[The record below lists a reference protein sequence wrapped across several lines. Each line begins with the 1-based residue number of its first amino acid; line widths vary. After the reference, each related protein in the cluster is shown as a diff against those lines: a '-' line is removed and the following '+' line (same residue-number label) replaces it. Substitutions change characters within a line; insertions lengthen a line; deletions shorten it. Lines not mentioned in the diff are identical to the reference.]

1 MNEYN
6 NIKNRFDTDQV
17 IRQTVNP
24 SSLSVIEAQQN
35 YDNNLK
41 RSIVRNFVKDLES
54 LGWDIREDSNG
65 SIMIETEYDKEY
77 YSSYSD
83 AFDVYKDTIVDD
95 VYQGILDKEG
105 YYNFYL
111 GKEQIRYL
119 GLEKEYEKQMEHAV
133 EGVNHNLEDIDDS
146 VNDILLSTDD
156 EPKDVE
162 SVNSTEEISADTQ
175 AIQNTIEDGSTATS
189 SNDDTEVQNQN
200 GEHVS
205 SNDSS
210 SEYSNA
216 NSEDSNTHSEQENT
230 DTDVDCSKNTVTY
243 EDSRTQDVVL
253 LLMNNLDVIKKVPD
267 KNYEIHAKEDFYK
280 DTEKKYPYIFREN
293 NNYKILINESMTLG
307 CRSELGA
314 KLLVALYN
322 DRDAKK
328 FIDSDLD
335 NGYVDGIYQDLNN
348 ASKVKDANVD
358 KSLQALQ
365 HMKLDLENTTSTM
378 RTNV

>member
-1 MNEYN
+1 MFSL
-6 NIKNRFDTDQV
+6 KKM
-17 IRQTVNP
+17 TVLCWDDESSI
-24 SSLSVIEAQQN
+24 SSLS
-35 YDNNLK
+35 
-41 RSIVRNFVKDLES
+41 LES
-54 LGWDIREDSNG
+54 QIFNFKDYFSSRIWNEDEFRSVFYEIDPSTGKCKGELLIGGAVIRVYGDFHVTKENRYYMESANVECLSNPV
-65 SIMIETEYDKEY
+65 SLNK
-77 YSSYSD
+77 
-83 AFDVYKDTIVDD
+83 
-95 VYQGILDKEG
+95 
-105 YYNFYL
+105 
-111 GKEQIRYL
+111 
-119 GLEKEYEKQMEHAV
+119 
-133 EGVNHNLEDIDDS
+133 
-146 VNDILLSTDD
+146 
-156 EPKDVE
+156 
-162 SVNSTEEISADTQ
+162 
-175 AIQNTIEDGSTATS
+175 DGSAATS

-200 GEHVS
+200 VEQVTA
-205 SNDSS
+205 NDSS
-210 SEYSNA
+210 SDNSNV
-216 NSEDSNTHSEQENT
+216 DSGDSPALNEQENT

-267 KNYEIHAKEDFYK
+267 GNFEVHAKEDLYK
-280 DTEKKYPYIFREN
+280 DTEKKYPYIYREN

-322 DRDAKK
+322 NRDAKK

-358 KSLQALQ
+358 KSLQALH

>member
-1 MNEYN
+1 MFSL
-6 NIKNRFDTDQV
+6 KKM
-17 IRQTVNP
+17 TVLCWDDESSI
-24 SSLSVIEAQQN
+24 SSLS
-35 YDNNLK
+35 
-41 RSIVRNFVKDLES
+41 LES
-54 LGWDIREDSNG
+54 QIFNFKDYFSSRIWNEDEFRSVFDEIDPSTGKCQGELLIGGAVIRVYGDFHVTKENRYYMESANVECLSNPVPLN
-65 SIMIETEYDKEY
+65 K
-77 YSSYSD
+77 
-83 AFDVYKDTIVDD
+83 
-95 VYQGILDKEG
+95 
-105 YYNFYL
+105 
-111 GKEQIRYL
+111 
-119 GLEKEYEKQMEHAV
+119 
-133 EGVNHNLEDIDDS
+133 
-146 VNDILLSTDD
+146 
-156 EPKDVE
+156 
-162 SVNSTEEISADTQ
+162 
-175 AIQNTIEDGSTATS
+175 DGSTATS

-293 NNYKILINESMTLG
+293 NNYKILINEGMTLG

-348 ASKVKDANVD
+348 ASEVKDANVD
-358 KSLQALQ
+358 KSLQALH
-365 HMKLDLENTTSTM
+365 HMKLDLENTMSTM

>member
-1 MNEYN
+1 MFNL
-6 NIKNRFDTDQV
+6 KKM
-17 IRQTVNP
+17 TVLCWDDESSI
-24 SSLSVIEAQQN
+24 SSLS
-35 YDNNLK
+35 
-41 RSIVRNFVKDLES
+41 LES
-54 LGWDIREDSNG
+54 QIFNFKDYFSSRIWNEDEFRSVFDEIDPSTGKCQGELLIGGAVIRVYGDFHVTKENRYYMESANVECLSNPVPLN
-65 SIMIETEYDKEY
+65 K
-77 YSSYSD
+77 
-83 AFDVYKDTIVDD
+83 
-95 VYQGILDKEG
+95 
-105 YYNFYL
+105 
-111 GKEQIRYL
+111 
-119 GLEKEYEKQMEHAV
+119 
-133 EGVNHNLEDIDDS
+133 
-146 VNDILLSTDD
+146 
-156 EPKDVE
+156 
-162 SVNSTEEISADTQ
+162 
-175 AIQNTIEDGSTATS
+175 DGSTATS

-243 EDSRTQDVVL
+243 KDPRTQDLVL

-267 KNYEIHAKEDFYK
+267 GNFEVHAKEDFYK
-280 DTEKKYPYIFREN
+280 DTEKKYPYIYREN

-348 ASKVKDANVD
+348 ASEVKDANVD
-358 KSLQALQ
+358 KSLQALH

>member
-111 GKEQIRYL
+111 DKEQITFL
-119 GLEKEYEKQMEHAV
+119 GLEDEYNKQMEHAV
-133 EGVNHNLEDIDDS
+133 AGVNMNLEDIDDS
-146 VNDILLSTDD
+146 VNDILFANDD
-156 EPKDVE
+156 EPDVSETIIDSIDKMDPVLDVE
-162 SVNSTEEISADTQ
+162 SISESNVESANNIQEHENDSVSDVVKNAQTRSDKPKSHDLNEVAKQIDLQMKIDDVAILCGLNLEKNGRYSLRDCDHDSLVFDLKRNFFFWNSQGKRGGCVKLYMEIMGVDFKDAVLKTGGAFYKS
-175 AIQNTIEDGSTATS
+175 S
-189 SNDDTEVQNQN
+189 SN
-200 GEHVS
+200 
-205 SNDSS
+205 
-210 SEYSNA
+210 
-216 NSEDSNTHSEQENT
+216 NSISKIVKSIETKSKAKLKENNKTRKEDIPIYFFIPLILS
-230 DTDVDCSKNTVTY
+230 TVGLFY
-243 EDSRTQDVVL
+243 CV
-253 LLMNNLDVIKKVPD
+253 KKV
-267 KNYEIHAKEDFYK
+267 I
-280 DTEKKYPYIFREN
+280 I
-293 NNYKILINESMTLG
+293 
-307 CRSELGA
+307 
-314 KLLVALYN
+314 
-322 DRDAKK
+322 
-328 FIDSDLD
+328 
-335 NGYVDGIYQDLNN
+335 
-348 ASKVKDANVD
+348 
-358 KSLQALQ
+358 
-365 HMKLDLENTTSTM
+365 
-378 RTNV
+378 

>member
-1 MNEYN
+1 MFSL
-6 NIKNRFDTDQV
+6 KKM
-17 IRQTVNP
+17 TVLCWDDESSI
-24 SSLSVIEAQQN
+24 SSLS
-35 YDNNLK
+35 
-41 RSIVRNFVKDLES
+41 LES
-54 LGWDIREDSNG
+54 QIFNFKDYFSSRIWNEDEFRSVFDEIDPSTGKCQGELLIGGAVIRVYGDFHVTKENRYYMESANVECLSNPVPLN
-65 SIMIETEYDKEY
+65 K
-77 YSSYSD
+77 
-83 AFDVYKDTIVDD
+83 
-95 VYQGILDKEG
+95 
-105 YYNFYL
+105 
-111 GKEQIRYL
+111 
-119 GLEKEYEKQMEHAV
+119 
-133 EGVNHNLEDIDDS
+133 
-146 VNDILLSTDD
+146 
-156 EPKDVE
+156 
-162 SVNSTEEISADTQ
+162 
-175 AIQNTIEDGSTATS
+175 DGSTATS

-200 GEHVS
+200 EEHVS

-267 KNYEIHAKEDFYK
+267 GNFEVHAKEDFYK
-280 DTEKKYPYIFREN
+280 DTEKKYPYIYREN
-293 NNYKILINESMTLG
+293 NNYKILINEGMTLG
-307 CRSELGA
+307 CRSEIGA

-322 DRDAKK
+322 DKEAKR

>member
-1 MNEYN
+1 MFSL
-6 NIKNRFDTDQV
+6 KKM
-17 IRQTVNP
+17 TVLCWDDESSI
-24 SSLSVIEAQQN
+24 SSLS
-35 YDNNLK
+35 
-41 RSIVRNFVKDLES
+41 LES
-54 LGWDIREDSNG
+54 QIFNFKDYFSSRIWNEDEFRSVFDEIDPSTGKCQGELLIGGAVIRVYGDFHVTKENRYYMESANVECLSNPVPLN
-65 SIMIETEYDKEY
+65 K
-77 YSSYSD
+77 
-83 AFDVYKDTIVDD
+83 
-95 VYQGILDKEG
+95 
-105 YYNFYL
+105 
-111 GKEQIRYL
+111 
-119 GLEKEYEKQMEHAV
+119 
-133 EGVNHNLEDIDDS
+133 
-146 VNDILLSTDD
+146 
-156 EPKDVE
+156 
-162 SVNSTEEISADTQ
+162 
-175 AIQNTIEDGSTATS
+175 DGSTATS

-243 EDSRTQDVVL
+243 KDPRTQDLVL

-267 KNYEIHAKEDFYK
+267 KSYEIHAKEDFYK
-280 DTEKKYPYIFREN
+280 DTEKKYPYIYREN

-348 ASKVKDANVD
+348 ASEVKDANVD
-358 KSLQALQ
+358 KSLQALH

>member
-1 MNEYN
+1 MFSL
-6 NIKNRFDTDQV
+6 KKM
-17 IRQTVNP
+17 TVLCWDDESSI
-24 SSLSVIEAQQN
+24 SSLS
-35 YDNNLK
+35 
-41 RSIVRNFVKDLES
+41 LES
-54 LGWDIREDSNG
+54 QIFNFKDYFSSRIWNEDEFRSVFDEIDPSTGKCQGELLIGGAVIRVYGDFHVTKENRYYMESANVECLSNPVPLN
-65 SIMIETEYDKEY
+65 K
-77 YSSYSD
+77 
-83 AFDVYKDTIVDD
+83 
-95 VYQGILDKEG
+95 
-105 YYNFYL
+105 
-111 GKEQIRYL
+111 
-119 GLEKEYEKQMEHAV
+119 
-133 EGVNHNLEDIDDS
+133 
-146 VNDILLSTDD
+146 
-156 EPKDVE
+156 
-162 SVNSTEEISADTQ
+162 
-175 AIQNTIEDGSTATS
+175 DGSTATS

-230 DTDVDCSKNTVTY
+230 DTDVDCSKNTVAY
-243 EDSRTQDVVL
+243 KDSRTQDLVL

-267 KNYEIHAKEDFYK
+267 GNFEVHAKEDFYK
-280 DTEKKYPYIFREN
+280 DTEKKYPYIYREN

-358 KSLQALQ
+358 KSLQALH

>member
-1 MNEYN
+1 MFSL
-6 NIKNRFDTDQV
+6 KKM
-17 IRQTVNP
+17 TVLCWDDESSI
-24 SSLSVIEAQQN
+24 SSLS
-35 YDNNLK
+35 
-41 RSIVRNFVKDLES
+41 LES
-54 LGWDIREDSNG
+54 QIFNFKDYFSSRIWNEDEFRSVFDEIDPSTGKCKGELLIGGAVIRVYGDFHVTKENRYYMESANVECLSNPV
-65 SIMIETEYDKEY
+65 SLNK
-77 YSSYSD
+77 
-83 AFDVYKDTIVDD
+83 
-95 VYQGILDKEG
+95 
-105 YYNFYL
+105 
-111 GKEQIRYL
+111 
-119 GLEKEYEKQMEHAV
+119 
-133 EGVNHNLEDIDDS
+133 
-146 VNDILLSTDD
+146 
-156 EPKDVE
+156 
-162 SVNSTEEISADTQ
+162 
-175 AIQNTIEDGSTATS
+175 DGSTATS

-200 GEHVS
+200 VEHVS

-210 SEYSNA
+210 SGNSND

-243 EDSRTQDVVL
+243 KDSRTQDLVL

-280 DTEKKYPYIFREN
+280 DTERKYPYIYREN
-293 NNYKILINESMTLG
+293 NNYKILINEGMTLG
-307 CRSELGA
+307 CRSEIGA

-358 KSLQALQ
+358 KSLQALK

>member
-1 MNEYN
+1 MFSL
-6 NIKNRFDTDQV
+6 KKM
-17 IRQTVNP
+17 TVLCWDDESSI
-24 SSLSVIEAQQN
+24 SSLS
-35 YDNNLK
+35 
-41 RSIVRNFVKDLES
+41 LES
-54 LGWDIREDSNG
+54 QIFNFKDYFSSRIWNEDEFRSVFDEIDPSTGKCQGELLIGGAVIRVYGDFHVTKENRYYMESANVECLSNPVPLN
-65 SIMIETEYDKEY
+65 K
-77 YSSYSD
+77 
-83 AFDVYKDTIVDD
+83 
-95 VYQGILDKEG
+95 
-105 YYNFYL
+105 
-111 GKEQIRYL
+111 
-119 GLEKEYEKQMEHAV
+119 
-133 EGVNHNLEDIDDS
+133 
-146 VNDILLSTDD
+146 
-156 EPKDVE
+156 
-162 SVNSTEEISADTQ
+162 
-175 AIQNTIEDGSTATS
+175 DGSTATS

-200 GEHVS
+200 EEHVS

-267 KNYEIHAKEDFYK
+267 KNYEIHTKEDFYK

-293 NNYKILINESMTLG
+293 NNYKILINEGMTLG

-348 ASKVKDANVD
+348 ASEVKDANVD
-358 KSLQALQ
+358 KSLQALH

>member
-1 MNEYN
+1 MFSL
-6 NIKNRFDTDQV
+6 KKM
-17 IRQTVNP
+17 TVLCWDDESSI
-24 SSLSVIEAQQN
+24 SSLSLKSQIFNFKDYFSSRIWNEDEFRSVFDEIDPSTGKCQGELLIGGAVIRVYGDFHVTKEN
-35 YDNNLK
+35 RYYM
-41 RSIVRNFVKDLES
+41 ES
-54 LGWDIREDSNG
+54 ANVECLSNPVPLN
-65 SIMIETEYDKEY
+65 K
-77 YSSYSD
+77 
-83 AFDVYKDTIVDD
+83 
-95 VYQGILDKEG
+95 
-105 YYNFYL
+105 
-111 GKEQIRYL
+111 
-119 GLEKEYEKQMEHAV
+119 
-133 EGVNHNLEDIDDS
+133 
-146 VNDILLSTDD
+146 
-156 EPKDVE
+156 
-162 SVNSTEEISADTQ
+162 
-175 AIQNTIEDGSTATS
+175 DGSTATS

-293 NNYKILINESMTLG
+293 NNYKILINEGMTLG

-348 ASKVKDANVD
+348 ASEVKDANVD
-358 KSLQALQ
+358 KSLQALH

>member
-1 MNEYN
+1 MFSL
-6 NIKNRFDTDQV
+6 KKM
-17 IRQTVNP
+17 TVLCWDDESSI
-24 SSLSVIEAQQN
+24 SSLS
-35 YDNNLK
+35 
-41 RSIVRNFVKDLES
+41 LES
-54 LGWDIREDSNG
+54 QIFNFKDYFSSRIWNEDEFRSVFDEIDPSTGKCQGELLIGGAVIRVYGDFHVTKENRYYMESANVECLSNPVPLN
-65 SIMIETEYDKEY
+65 K
-77 YSSYSD
+77 
-83 AFDVYKDTIVDD
+83 
-95 VYQGILDKEG
+95 
-105 YYNFYL
+105 
-111 GKEQIRYL
+111 
-119 GLEKEYEKQMEHAV
+119 
-133 EGVNHNLEDIDDS
+133 
-146 VNDILLSTDD
+146 
-156 EPKDVE
+156 
-162 SVNSTEEISADTQ
+162 
-175 AIQNTIEDGSTATS
+175 DGSTDTS

-200 GEHVS
+200 GEYVS

-243 EDSRTQDVVL
+243 KDPRTQDLVL

-293 NNYKILINESMTLG
+293 NNYKILINEGMTLG

-358 KSLQALQ
+358 KSLQALH

>member
-1 MNEYN
+1 MFSL
-6 NIKNRFDTDQV
+6 KKM
-17 IRQTVNP
+17 TVLCWDDESSI
-24 SSLSVIEAQQN
+24 SSLS
-35 YDNNLK
+35 
-41 RSIVRNFVKDLES
+41 LES
-54 LGWDIREDSNG
+54 QIFNFKDYFSSRVWNEDEFRSVFDEIDPSTGKCQGELLIGGAVIRVYGDFHVTKENRYYMESANVECLSNPVPLN
-65 SIMIETEYDKEY
+65 K
-77 YSSYSD
+77 
-83 AFDVYKDTIVDD
+83 
-95 VYQGILDKEG
+95 
-105 YYNFYL
+105 
-111 GKEQIRYL
+111 
-119 GLEKEYEKQMEHAV
+119 
-133 EGVNHNLEDIDDS
+133 
-146 VNDILLSTDD
+146 
-156 EPKDVE
+156 
-162 SVNSTEEISADTQ
+162 
-175 AIQNTIEDGSTATS
+175 DGSTATS

-293 NNYKILINESMTLG
+293 NNYKILINEGMTLG

-358 KSLQALQ
+358 KSLQALH

>member
-1 MNEYN
+1 MFSL
-6 NIKNRFDTDQV
+6 KKM
-17 IRQTVNP
+17 TVLCWDDESSI
-24 SSLSVIEAQQN
+24 SSLS
-35 YDNNLK
+35 
-41 RSIVRNFVKDLES
+41 LES
-54 LGWDIREDSNG
+54 QIFNFKDYFSSRIWNEDEFRSVFDEIDPSTGKCQGELLIGGAVIRVYGDFHVTKANRYYMESANVECLSNPVPLN
-65 SIMIETEYDKEY
+65 K
-77 YSSYSD
+77 
-83 AFDVYKDTIVDD
+83 
-95 VYQGILDKEG
+95 
-105 YYNFYL
+105 
-111 GKEQIRYL
+111 
-119 GLEKEYEKQMEHAV
+119 
-133 EGVNHNLEDIDDS
+133 
-146 VNDILLSTDD
+146 
-156 EPKDVE
+156 
-162 SVNSTEEISADTQ
+162 
-175 AIQNTIEDGSTATS
+175 DGSTATS

-200 GEHVS
+200 EEHVS

-293 NNYKILINESMTLG
+293 NNYKILINEGMTLG

-358 KSLQALQ
+358 KSLQALH

>member
-1 MNEYN
+1 MFSL
-6 NIKNRFDTDQV
+6 KKM
-17 IRQTVNP
+17 TVLCWDDESSI
-24 SSLSVIEAQQN
+24 SSLS
-35 YDNNLK
+35 
-41 RSIVRNFVKDLES
+41 LES
-54 LGWDIREDSNG
+54 QIFNFKDYFSSRIWNEDEFRSVFDEIDPSTGKCQGELLIGGAVIRVYGDFHVTKENRYYMESANVECLSNPVPLN
-65 SIMIETEYDKEY
+65 K
-77 YSSYSD
+77 
-83 AFDVYKDTIVDD
+83 
-95 VYQGILDKEG
+95 
-105 YYNFYL
+105 
-111 GKEQIRYL
+111 
-119 GLEKEYEKQMEHAV
+119 
-133 EGVNHNLEDIDDS
+133 
-146 VNDILLSTDD
+146 
-156 EPKDVE
+156 
-162 SVNSTEEISADTQ
+162 
-175 AIQNTIEDGSTATS
+175 DGSTATS

-280 DTEKKYPYIFREN
+280 NTERKYPYIYREN
-293 NNYKILINESMTLG
+293 NNYKILINEGMTLG
-307 CRSELGA
+307 CRSEIGA

-322 DRDAKK
+322 DKEAKR

-365 HMKLDLENTTSTM
+365 HMKLNLENTTSTM

>member
-1 MNEYN
+1 MFSL
-6 NIKNRFDTDQV
+6 KKM
-17 IRQTVNP
+17 TVLCWDDESSI
-24 SSLSVIEAQQN
+24 SSLS
-35 YDNNLK
+35 
-41 RSIVRNFVKDLES
+41 LES
-54 LGWDIREDSNG
+54 QIFNFKDYFSSRIWNEDEFRNVFDEIDPSTGKCQGELLIGGAVIRVYGDFHVTKENRYYMESANVECLSNPVPLN
-65 SIMIETEYDKEY
+65 K
-77 YSSYSD
+77 
-83 AFDVYKDTIVDD
+83 
-95 VYQGILDKEG
+95 
-105 YYNFYL
+105 
-111 GKEQIRYL
+111 
-119 GLEKEYEKQMEHAV
+119 
-133 EGVNHNLEDIDDS
+133 
-146 VNDILLSTDD
+146 
-156 EPKDVE
+156 
-162 SVNSTEEISADTQ
+162 
-175 AIQNTIEDGSTATS
+175 DGSTATS

-200 GEHVS
+200 EEHVS

-210 SEYSNA
+210 SGNSND

-243 EDSRTQDVVL
+243 EDPRTQDLVL

-267 KNYEIHAKEDFYK
+267 GNFEVHAKEDFCK
-280 DTEKKYPYIFREN
+280 DTERKYPYIYREN
-293 NNYKILINESMTLG
+293 NNYKILINEGMTLG
-307 CRSELGA
+307 CRSEIGA

-322 DRDAKK
+322 DKEAKR

>member
-1 MNEYN
+1 MFSL
-6 NIKNRFDTDQV
+6 KKM
-17 IRQTVNP
+17 TVLCWDDESSI
-24 SSLSVIEAQQN
+24 SSLS
-35 YDNNLK
+35 
-41 RSIVRNFVKDLES
+41 LES
-54 LGWDIREDSNG
+54 QIFNFKDYFSSRIWNEDEFRSVFDEIDPSTGKCQGELLIGGAVIRVYGDFHVTKENRYYMESANVECLSNPVPLN
-65 SIMIETEYDKEY
+65 K
-77 YSSYSD
+77 
-83 AFDVYKDTIVDD
+83 
-95 VYQGILDKEG
+95 
-105 YYNFYL
+105 
-111 GKEQIRYL
+111 
-119 GLEKEYEKQMEHAV
+119 
-133 EGVNHNLEDIDDS
+133 
-146 VNDILLSTDD
+146 
-156 EPKDVE
+156 
-162 SVNSTEEISADTQ
+162 
-175 AIQNTIEDGSTATS
+175 DGSTATS

-200 GEHVS
+200 VEHVS

-210 SEYSNA
+210 SEYSND

-267 KNYEIHAKEDFYK
+267 GNFEVHAKEDFYK
-280 DTEKKYPYIFREN
+280 DTEKKYPYIYREN
-293 NNYKILINESMTLG
+293 NNYKILINEGMTLG
-307 CRSELGA
+307 CRSEIGA

-322 DRDAKK
+322 DKEAKR

>member
-1 MNEYN
+1 MFSL
-6 NIKNRFDTDQV
+6 KKM
-17 IRQTVNP
+17 TVLCWDDESSI
-24 SSLSVIEAQQN
+24 SSLS
-35 YDNNLK
+35 
-41 RSIVRNFVKDLES
+41 LES
-54 LGWDIREDSNG
+54 QIFNFKDYFSSRIWNEDEFRSVFDEIDPSTGKCQGELLIGGAVIRVYGDFHVTKENRYYMESANVECLSNPVPLN
-65 SIMIETEYDKEY
+65 K
-77 YSSYSD
+77 
-83 AFDVYKDTIVDD
+83 
-95 VYQGILDKEG
+95 
-105 YYNFYL
+105 
-111 GKEQIRYL
+111 
-119 GLEKEYEKQMEHAV
+119 
-133 EGVNHNLEDIDDS
+133 
-146 VNDILLSTDD
+146 
-156 EPKDVE
+156 
-162 SVNSTEEISADTQ
+162 
-175 AIQNTIEDGSTATS
+175 DGSTATS

-243 EDSRTQDVVL
+243 KDPRTQDLVL

-280 DTEKKYPYIFREN
+280 DTEKKYPYIYREN

-348 ASKVKDANVD
+348 ASEVKDANVD
-358 KSLQALQ
+358 KSLQALH

>member
-1 MNEYN
+1 MFSL
-6 NIKNRFDTDQV
+6 KKM
-17 IRQTVNP
+17 TVLCWDDESSI
-24 SSLSVIEAQQN
+24 SSLS
-35 YDNNLK
+35 
-41 RSIVRNFVKDLES
+41 LES
-54 LGWDIREDSNG
+54 QIFNFKDYFSSRIWNEDEFRSVFDEIDPSTGKCQGELLIGGAVIRVYGDFHVTKENRYYMESANVECLSNPV
-65 SIMIETEYDKEY
+65 SLNK
-77 YSSYSD
+77 
-83 AFDVYKDTIVDD
+83 
-95 VYQGILDKEG
+95 
-105 YYNFYL
+105 
-111 GKEQIRYL
+111 
-119 GLEKEYEKQMEHAV
+119 
-133 EGVNHNLEDIDDS
+133 
-146 VNDILLSTDD
+146 
-156 EPKDVE
+156 
-162 SVNSTEEISADTQ
+162 
-175 AIQNTIEDGSTATS
+175 DGSTATS

-200 GEHVS
+200 GEQVS

-243 EDSRTQDVVL
+243 KDPRTQDLVL

-293 NNYKILINESMTLG
+293 NNYKILINEGMTLG

-358 KSLQALQ
+358 KSLQALH

>member
-1 MNEYN
+1 MFSL
-6 NIKNRFDTDQV
+6 KKM
-17 IRQTVNP
+17 TVLYWDDESSI
-24 SSLSVIEAQQN
+24 SSLS
-35 YDNNLK
+35 
-41 RSIVRNFVKDLES
+41 LES
-54 LGWDIREDSNG
+54 QIFNFKDYFSSRIWNEDEFRSVFDEIDPSTGKCQGELLIGGAVIRVYGDFHVTKENRYYMESANVECLSNPVPLN
-65 SIMIETEYDKEY
+65 K
-77 YSSYSD
+77 
-83 AFDVYKDTIVDD
+83 
-95 VYQGILDKEG
+95 
-105 YYNFYL
+105 
-111 GKEQIRYL
+111 
-119 GLEKEYEKQMEHAV
+119 
-133 EGVNHNLEDIDDS
+133 
-146 VNDILLSTDD
+146 
-156 EPKDVE
+156 
-162 SVNSTEEISADTQ
+162 
-175 AIQNTIEDGSTATS
+175 DGSTATS

-293 NNYKILINESMTLG
+293 NNYKILINEGMTLG

-358 KSLQALQ
+358 KSLQALH
-365 HMKLDLENTTSTM
+365 HMKLNLENTTSTM

>member
-1 MNEYN
+1 MFSL
-6 NIKNRFDTDQV
+6 KKM
-17 IRQTVNP
+17 TVLCWDDESSI
-24 SSLSVIEAQQN
+24 SSLS
-35 YDNNLK
+35 
-41 RSIVRNFVKDLES
+41 LES
-54 LGWDIREDSNG
+54 QIFNFKDYFSSRIWNEDEFRSVFDEIDPSTGKCQGELLIGGAVIRV
-65 SIMIETEYDKEY
+65 
-77 YSSYSD
+77 YSD
-83 AFDVYKDTIVDD
+83 FHVT
-95 VYQGILDKEG
+95 KENR
-105 YYNFYL
+105 YY
-111 GKEQIRYL
+111 
-119 GLEKEYEKQMEHAV
+119 MESANV
-133 EGVNHNLEDIDDS
+133 EC
-146 VNDILLSTDD
+146 LSN
-156 EPKDVE
+156 PVPLNK
-162 SVNSTEEISADTQ
+162 
-175 AIQNTIEDGSTATS
+175 DGSTATS

-243 EDSRTQDVVL
+243 KDPRTQDLVL

-267 KNYEIHAKEDFYK
+267 GNFEVHAKEDFYK
-280 DTEKKYPYIFREN
+280 DTEKKYPYIYREN

-348 ASKVKDANVD
+348 ASEVKDANID
-358 KSLQALQ
+358 KSLQALH

>member
-1 MNEYN
+1 MFSL
-6 NIKNRFDTDQV
+6 KKM
-17 IRQTVNP
+17 TVLCWDDESSI
-24 SSLSVIEAQQN
+24 SSLS
-35 YDNNLK
+35 
-41 RSIVRNFVKDLES
+41 LES
-54 LGWDIREDSNG
+54 QIFNFKDYFSSRIWNEDEFRSVFDEIDPSTGKCQGELLIGGAVIRVYGDFHVTKENRYYMESANVECLSNPVPLN
-65 SIMIETEYDKEY
+65 K
-77 YSSYSD
+77 
-83 AFDVYKDTIVDD
+83 
-95 VYQGILDKEG
+95 
-105 YYNFYL
+105 
-111 GKEQIRYL
+111 
-119 GLEKEYEKQMEHAV
+119 
-133 EGVNHNLEDIDDS
+133 
-146 VNDILLSTDD
+146 
-156 EPKDVE
+156 
-162 SVNSTEEISADTQ
+162 
-175 AIQNTIEDGSTATS
+175 DGSTATS

-216 NSEDSNTHSEQENT
+216 NSEDSNTHSEQEN
-230 DTDVDCSKNTVTY
+230 TDVDCSKNTVTY

-293 NNYKILINESMTLG
+293 NNYKILINEGMTLG

-358 KSLQALQ
+358 KSLQALH

>member
-1 MNEYN
+1 MFSL
-6 NIKNRFDTDQV
+6 KKM
-17 IRQTVNP
+17 TVLCWDDESSI
-24 SSLSVIEAQQN
+24 SSLS
-35 YDNNLK
+35 
-41 RSIVRNFVKDLES
+41 LES
-54 LGWDIREDSNG
+54 QIFNFKDYFSSRIWNEDEFRSVFDEIDPSTGKCKGELLIGGAVIRVYGDFHVTKENRYYMESANVECLSNPV
-65 SIMIETEYDKEY
+65 SLNK
-77 YSSYSD
+77 
-83 AFDVYKDTIVDD
+83 
-95 VYQGILDKEG
+95 
-105 YYNFYL
+105 
-111 GKEQIRYL
+111 
-119 GLEKEYEKQMEHAV
+119 
-133 EGVNHNLEDIDDS
+133 
-146 VNDILLSTDD
+146 
-156 EPKDVE
+156 
-162 SVNSTEEISADTQ
+162 
-175 AIQNTIEDGSTATS
+175 DGSTATS

-200 GEHVS
+200 VEQVTE
-205 SNDSS
+205 NDSS
-210 SEYSNA
+210 SDNSNV
-216 NSEDSNTHSEQENT
+216 DSGDSPALNEQENT

-267 KNYEIHAKEDFYK
+267 GNFEVHAKEDFYK
-280 DTEKKYPYIFREN
+280 DTEKKYPYIYREN

-322 DRDAKK
+322 NRDAKK

-358 KSLQALQ
+358 KSLQALH

>member
-1 MNEYN
+1 MFSL
-6 NIKNRFDTDQV
+6 KKM
-17 IRQTVNP
+17 TVLCWDDESSI
-24 SSLSVIEAQQN
+24 SSLS
-35 YDNNLK
+35 
-41 RSIVRNFVKDLES
+41 LES
-54 LGWDIREDSNG
+54 QIFNFKDYFSSRIWNEDEFRSVFDEIDPSTGKCQGELLIGGAVIRVYGDFHVTKENRYYMESANVECLSNPVPLN
-65 SIMIETEYDKEY
+65 K
-77 YSSYSD
+77 
-83 AFDVYKDTIVDD
+83 
-95 VYQGILDKEG
+95 
-105 YYNFYL
+105 
-111 GKEQIRYL
+111 
-119 GLEKEYEKQMEHAV
+119 
-133 EGVNHNLEDIDDS
+133 
-146 VNDILLSTDD
+146 
-156 EPKDVE
+156 
-162 SVNSTEEISADTQ
+162 
-175 AIQNTIEDGSTATS
+175 DGSTATS

-293 NNYKILINESMTLG
+293 NNYKILINEGMTLG
-307 CRSELGA
+307 CQSELGA

-358 KSLQALQ
+358 KSLQALH

>member
-1 MNEYN
+1 MFSL
-6 NIKNRFDTDQV
+6 KKM
-17 IRQTVNP
+17 TVLCWDDESSI
-24 SSLSVIEAQQN
+24 SSLS
-35 YDNNLK
+35 
-41 RSIVRNFVKDLES
+41 LES
-54 LGWDIREDSNG
+54 QIFNFKDYFSSRIWNEDEFRSVFDEIDPSTGKCQGELLIGGAVIRVYGDFHVTKENRYYMESANVECLSNPVPLN
-65 SIMIETEYDKEY
+65 K
-77 YSSYSD
+77 
-83 AFDVYKDTIVDD
+83 
-95 VYQGILDKEG
+95 
-105 YYNFYL
+105 
-111 GKEQIRYL
+111 
-119 GLEKEYEKQMEHAV
+119 
-133 EGVNHNLEDIDDS
+133 
-146 VNDILLSTDD
+146 
-156 EPKDVE
+156 
-162 SVNSTEEISADTQ
+162 
-175 AIQNTIEDGSTATS
+175 DGSTATS

-230 DTDVDCSKNTVTY
+230 EADVDCSKNTVTY

-293 NNYKILINESMTLG
+293 NNYKILINEGMTLG

-358 KSLQALQ
+358 KSLQALH

>member
-1 MNEYN
+1 MFSL
-6 NIKNRFDTDQV
+6 KKM
-17 IRQTVNP
+17 TVLCWDDESSI
-24 SSLSVIEAQQN
+24 SSLS
-35 YDNNLK
+35 
-41 RSIVRNFVKDLES
+41 LES
-54 LGWDIREDSNG
+54 QIFNFKDYFSSRIWNEDEFRNVFDEIDPSTGECQGELLIGGAVIRVYGDFHVTKENRYYMESANVECLSNPV
-65 SIMIETEYDKEY
+65 SLNK
-77 YSSYSD
+77 
-83 AFDVYKDTIVDD
+83 
-95 VYQGILDKEG
+95 
-105 YYNFYL
+105 
-111 GKEQIRYL
+111 
-119 GLEKEYEKQMEHAV
+119 
-133 EGVNHNLEDIDDS
+133 
-146 VNDILLSTDD
+146 
-156 EPKDVE
+156 
-162 SVNSTEEISADTQ
+162 
-175 AIQNTIEDGSTATS
+175 DGSTATS

-200 GEHVS
+200 VEHVS

-210 SEYSNA
+210 SEYSNV

-243 EDSRTQDVVL
+243 KDSRTQDLVL

-280 DTEKKYPYIFREN
+280 DTERKYPYIYREN
-293 NNYKILINESMTLG
+293 NNYKILINEGMTLG
-307 CRSELGA
+307 CRSEIGA

-322 DRDAKK
+322 DKEAKR

>member
-1 MNEYN
+1 MFSL
-6 NIKNRFDTDQV
+6 KKM
-17 IRQTVNP
+17 TVLCWDDESSI
-24 SSLSVIEAQQN
+24 SSLS
-35 YDNNLK
+35 
-41 RSIVRNFVKDLES
+41 LES
-54 LGWDIREDSNG
+54 QIFNFKDYFSSRIWNEDEFRSVFDEIDPSTGKCQGELLIGGAVIRVYGDFHVTKENRYYMESANVECLSNPVPLN
-65 SIMIETEYDKEY
+65 K
-77 YSSYSD
+77 
-83 AFDVYKDTIVDD
+83 
-95 VYQGILDKEG
+95 
-105 YYNFYL
+105 
-111 GKEQIRYL
+111 
-119 GLEKEYEKQMEHAV
+119 
-133 EGVNHNLEDIDDS
+133 
-146 VNDILLSTDD
+146 
-156 EPKDVE
+156 
-162 SVNSTEEISADTQ
+162 
-175 AIQNTIEDGSTATS
+175 DGSTATS

-253 LLMNNLDVIKKVPD
+253 LLMNNIDVIKKVPD

-280 DTEKKYPYIFREN
+280 DTEKKYPYIYREN
-293 NNYKILINESMTLG
+293 NNYKILINEGMTLG

-358 KSLQALQ
+358 KSLQALH

>member
-1 MNEYN
+1 MFSL
-6 NIKNRFDTDQV
+6 KKM
-17 IRQTVNP
+17 TVLCWDDESSI
-24 SSLSVIEAQQN
+24 SSLS
-35 YDNNLK
+35 
-41 RSIVRNFVKDLES
+41 LES
-54 LGWDIREDSNG
+54 QIFNFKDYFSSRIWNEDEFRSVFDEIDPSTGKCQGELLIGGAVIRVYGDFHVTKENRYYMESANVECLSNPVPLN
-65 SIMIETEYDKEY
+65 K
-77 YSSYSD
+77 
-83 AFDVYKDTIVDD
+83 
-95 VYQGILDKEG
+95 
-105 YYNFYL
+105 
-111 GKEQIRYL
+111 
-119 GLEKEYEKQMEHAV
+119 
-133 EGVNHNLEDIDDS
+133 
-146 VNDILLSTDD
+146 
-156 EPKDVE
+156 
-162 SVNSTEEISADTQ
+162 
-175 AIQNTIEDGSTATS
+175 DGSTATS

-243 EDSRTQDVVL
+243 KDPRTQDLVL

-267 KNYEIHAKEDFYK
+267 GNFEVHAKEDFYK
-280 DTEKKYPYIFREN
+280 DTEKKYPYIYREN

-358 KSLQALQ
+358 KSLQALH

>member
-1 MNEYN
+1 MFSL
-6 NIKNRFDTDQV
+6 KKM
-17 IRQTVNP
+17 TVLCWDDESSI
-24 SSLSVIEAQQN
+24 SSLS
-35 YDNNLK
+35 
-41 RSIVRNFVKDLES
+41 LES
-54 LGWDIREDSNG
+54 QIFNFKDYFSSRIWNEDEFRSVFDEIDPSTGECQGELLIGGAVIRVYGDFRVTKENRYYMESANVECLSNPV
-65 SIMIETEYDKEY
+65 SLNK
-77 YSSYSD
+77 
-83 AFDVYKDTIVDD
+83 
-95 VYQGILDKEG
+95 
-105 YYNFYL
+105 
-111 GKEQIRYL
+111 
-119 GLEKEYEKQMEHAV
+119 
-133 EGVNHNLEDIDDS
+133 
-146 VNDILLSTDD
+146 
-156 EPKDVE
+156 
-162 SVNSTEEISADTQ
+162 
-175 AIQNTIEDGSTATS
+175 DGSTATS

-200 GEHVS
+200 VEHVS

-210 SEYSNA
+210 SGNSNV
-216 NSEDSNTHSEQENT
+216 DSGDSPAHSEQVNT

-280 DTEKKYPYIFREN
+280 DTERKYPYIYREN

>member
-1 MNEYN
+1 MFSLKKMTVLCWDDESSIGSLPLESQIFNFKDYFSSRIWNESEFRSVFGEVDPSTGKCQGELL
-6 NIKNRFDTDQV
+6 IGGAV
-17 IRQTVNP
+17 IRVYGDFHVTKENRYYMETANVEYVSNP
-24 SSLSVIEAQQN
+24 VSLN
-35 YDNNLK
+35 K
-41 RSIVRNFVKDLES
+41 
-54 LGWDIREDSNG
+54 
-65 SIMIETEYDKEY
+65 
-77 YSSYSD
+77 
-83 AFDVYKDTIVDD
+83 
-95 VYQGILDKEG
+95 
-105 YYNFYL
+105 
-111 GKEQIRYL
+111 
-119 GLEKEYEKQMEHAV
+119 
-133 EGVNHNLEDIDDS
+133 
-146 VNDILLSTDD
+146 
-156 EPKDVE
+156 
-162 SVNSTEEISADTQ
+162 
-175 AIQNTIEDGSTATS
+175 DGSTATS

-200 GEHVS
+200 VEHVS

-210 SEYSNA
+210 SGNSND

-280 DTEKKYPYIFREN
+280 DTERKYPYIYREN
-293 NNYKILINESMTLG
+293 NNYKILINEGMTLG
-307 CRSELGA
+307 CRSEIGA

-322 DRDAKK
+322 DKEAKR

-365 HMKLDLENTTSTM
+365 HMKLNLENTTSTM

>member
-1 MNEYN
+1 MFSL
-6 NIKNRFDTDQV
+6 KKM
-17 IRQTVNP
+17 TVLCWDDESSI
-24 SSLSVIEAQQN
+24 SSLS
-35 YDNNLK
+35 
-41 RSIVRNFVKDLES
+41 LES
-54 LGWDIREDSNG
+54 QIFNFKDYFSSRIWNEDEFRSVFDEIDPSTGKCQGELLIGGAVIRVYGDFHVTKENRYYMESANVECLSNPVPLN
-65 SIMIETEYDKEY
+65 K
-77 YSSYSD
+77 
-83 AFDVYKDTIVDD
+83 
-95 VYQGILDKEG
+95 
-105 YYNFYL
+105 
-111 GKEQIRYL
+111 
-119 GLEKEYEKQMEHAV
+119 
-133 EGVNHNLEDIDDS
+133 
-146 VNDILLSTDD
+146 
-156 EPKDVE
+156 
-162 SVNSTEEISADTQ
+162 
-175 AIQNTIEDGSTATS
+175 DGSTATS

-293 NNYKILINESMTLG
+293 NNYKILINEGMTLG

-358 KSLQALQ
+358 KSLQALH

>member
-1 MNEYN
+1 MFSL
-6 NIKNRFDTDQV
+6 KKM
-17 IRQTVNP
+17 TVLCWDDESSI
-24 SSLSVIEAQQN
+24 SSLS
-35 YDNNLK
+35 
-41 RSIVRNFVKDLES
+41 LES
-54 LGWDIREDSNG
+54 QIFNFKDYFSSRIWNEDEFRSVFDEIDPSTGKCQGELLIGGAVIRVYGDFHVTKENRYYMESANVECLSNP
-65 SIMIETEYDKEY
+65 
-77 YSSYSD
+77 
-83 AFDVYKDTIVDD
+83 V
-95 VYQGILDKEG
+95 
-105 YYNFYL
+105 
-111 GKEQIRYL
+111 
-119 GLEKEYEKQMEHAV
+119 
-133 EGVNHNLEDIDDS
+133 
-146 VNDILLSTDD
+146 LLN
-156 EPKDVE
+156 K
-162 SVNSTEEISADTQ
+162 
-175 AIQNTIEDGSTATS
+175 DGSTATS

-293 NNYKILINESMTLG
+293 NNYKILINEGMTLG

-358 KSLQALQ
+358 KSLQALH